1 MFEFQKIL
9 FDLRLNLT
17 DKEDFYGFSVRQLV
31 SFLSLN
37 SIPVF
42 GFFEK
47 KEFKCF
53 DHALITVK
61 YQQCVYLFYDLPNLL
76 QKKADE

>member
-17 DKEDFYGFSVRQLV
+17 DKV

-76 QKKADE
+76 QKKKPMSESTV

>member
-1 MFEFQKIL
+1 MSSVFEFQKIL

-17 DKEDFYGFSVRQLV
+17 DKV

-76 QKKADE
+76 QKKPMSESTV

>member
-1 MFEFQKIL
+1 MLKVSSVFEFQKIL

-17 DKEDFYGFSVRQLV
+17 DKV

-76 QKKADE
+76 QKKPMSESTV